1 MIIQQKRDTCL
12 DSFMIVS
19 NHRFDEEGKE
29 TSERRKKRA
38 CQNVKIENKHADRGK
53 KTNRNQSRFLLIF
66 ILTCEIQIKIYADL
80 RVTL

>member
-19 NHRFDEEGKE
+19 NHRFDGRREKKKRE
-29 TSERRKKRA
+29 RKKA
-38 CQNVKIENKHADRGK
+38 WQNVKIENKHADEPK
-53 KTNRNQSRFLLIF
+53 SKSFLLIF

-80 RVTL
+80 HVKL